1 MPFSPTRKPGV
12 ESAWTANSAVIV
24 ENAVP
29 IRIDRPSRARA
40 PATLSSSEAS
50 DVSAAAPPTRP
61 KCWLGV
67 SIADSVP
74 NRATRTM
81 GAIASTSAKATSRV
95 RDIDRDIGRVRRH
108 LNRGAHKVVLT
119 NT

>member
-1 MPFSPTRKPGV
+1 MPFSPTRNPGV

-29 IRIDRPSRARA
+29 IRIERPSRARA

-61 KCWLGV
+61 EVLVRRQHRGLG
-67 SIADSVP
+67 ADQCHQDDGRDRDDER
-74 NRATRTM
+74 NRRRRAESGTLH
-81 GAIASTSAKATSRV
+81 
-95 RDIDRDIGRVRRH
+95 RDIGSVRRK
-108 LNRGAHKVVLT
+108 LRSGGTKWS
-119 NT
+119 